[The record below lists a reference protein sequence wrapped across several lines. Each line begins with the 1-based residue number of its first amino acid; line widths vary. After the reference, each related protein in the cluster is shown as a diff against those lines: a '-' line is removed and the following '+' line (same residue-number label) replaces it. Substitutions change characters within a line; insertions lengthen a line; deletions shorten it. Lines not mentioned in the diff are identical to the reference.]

1 MQIDNS
7 QIILNKTANPA
18 CITDTMFL
26 MGKKWL
32 DQSFQDVIKYYDC
45 TFEKGLN
52 KNILLVSK
60 NANIGDNYYL

>member
-1 MQIDNS
+1 
-7 QIILNKTANPA
+7 
-18 CITDTMFL
+18 MFL